1 MKKSGIIVL
10 MSIFTAA
17 ILSGC
22 TPKVK
27 EEADLTVEL
36 TEHKDFIDVE
46 NAEVSNMEII
56 KRQTDKDA
64 KEDIVFVQVAGENEE
79 VAFEKSYRLK
89 YGLYDQGWMLDQ
101 VTEYSEGVNKVTPKK
116 SAPQEK
122 VDADVQALSDL
133 AYQYESKT
141 EDLAN
146 GLCSYTYVYVTED
159 GCASMTCQID
169 YEFDEDTV
177 AWKKAKVNESLAILT
192 APPQTVTDA
201 DMASVSDLGFTI
213 YDVILD
219 TEYGGCQVMYYY
231 KQESAVSAR
240 HMLYILNYYFDENR
254 MKWIFRDAEMTQNQL
269 EWGDI
274 AGTWTATHAET
285 SSVYKKYETPVD
297 RHYEMIISDVQA
309 ETFKAQVYRDG
320 ELVLDLDDCHKN
332 NYTIWANGG
341 TTRVAN
347 LQISEESFY
356 FGDYFTIEAVFEK
369 VQ

>member
-1 MKKSGIIVL
+1 MKKKGLVAVFCL
-10 MSIFTAA
+10 FAVTM
-17 ILSGC
+17 LGGC

-89 YGLYDQGWMLDQ
+89 YGLYDQGWILDQ
-101 VTEYSEGVNKVTPKK
+101 VTEYSEGVNEVTPKK
-116 SAPQEK
+116 PAAQSK
-122 VDADVQALSDL
+122 VDADVQAFSNL
-133 AYQYESKT
+133 AYKYESVS

-146 GLCSYTYVYVTED
+146 GQCSYTYVYTTED
-159 GCASMTCQID
+159 GCASKTCQID
-169 YEFDEDTV
+169 YQFDEDAV
-177 AWKKAKVNESLAILT
+177 EWKKNGVHETLAIL
-192 APPQTVTDA
+192 AEPPQAVTDA
-201 DMASVSDLGFTI
+201 DMAGISDMGFGKVDVS
-213 YDVILD
+213 LD
-219 TEYGGCQVMYYY
+219 TQYGGCNVIYYY
-231 KQESAVSAR
+231 NQELAVANKNIVYS
-240 HMLYILNYYFDENR
+240 LNYYFDEN
-254 MKWIFRDAEMTQNQL
+254 KLQWIFRDYEMIQNQL
-269 EWGDI
+269 VWGDI

-285 SSVYKKYETPVD
+285 SSVFKKYETPVD
-297 RHYEMIISDVQA
+297 RHYEMIISDVQP
-309 ETFKAQVYRDG
+309 ETFKVQVYRDG
-320 ELVLDLDDCHKN
+320 ELVLDVDDCHKN

-347 LQISEESFY
+347 LQISEDGFY
-356 FGDYFTIEAVFEK
+356 FGDYFTIEAMFEK